1 MIQLT
6 YQPAFDP
13 FHAVFRILRM
23 REALFNDIAL
33 HEDHVK
39 ILDFY
44 LLFPFRIS
52 DIQFKQ
58 AHRKLRRLFKPF
70 DDTRPYGDLPEDRV
84 LFGRMNAMQDVALD
98 TLSGK
103 KLIEPAQLQLG
114 MVKSTNDKA
123 PETVLARISEL
134 NAKESH
140 LMEILNVLA
149 REYELLGAD
158 GLKKRSGLME
168 YRYDA
173 A

>member
-13 FHAVFRILRM
+13 FHAVFRFIRI
-23 REALFNDIAL
+23 REALLQGIAL

-44 LLFPFRIS
+44 LLFPFRIT

-58 AHRKLRRLFKPF
+58 AHRKLRRLLKSF
-70 DDTRPYGDLPEDRV
+70 DDTRPYGDLPEDKV

-103 KLIEPAQLQLG
+103 KLIEPSQLELG
-114 MVKSTNDKA
+114 MVKATSAAA
-123 PETVLARISEL
+123 PQEILARISEL
-134 NAKESH
+134 NTQESD
-140 LMEILNVLA
+140 LMDILNVLA
-149 REYELLGAD
+149 REYDLLGAD